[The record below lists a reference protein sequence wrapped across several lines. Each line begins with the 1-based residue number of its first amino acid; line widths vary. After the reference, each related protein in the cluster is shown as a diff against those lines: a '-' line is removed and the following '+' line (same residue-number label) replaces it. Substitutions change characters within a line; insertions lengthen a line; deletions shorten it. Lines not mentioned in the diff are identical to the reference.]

1 MRRLLI
7 RGATLLTMDP
17 TLGDLDGGDLLVE
30 GSKIVAVG
38 ARLEVDAS
46 AAEVVDA
53 EGMIVLPGFVNA
65 HVHLWELPLRGLGGD
80 WISHRDYHGNV
91 HRNLAMQYDADDVH
105 VANLMGALNQ
115 VNGGTTCVLD
125 WCHVVRDA
133 GMTDAAIDGIAAT
146 GLRAVFARGTH
157 KPPPDASGAV
167 KPYWETPYPRE
178 ELVRL
183 RAGRLAS
190 DDARITL
197 GMATLGPDI
206 ATYEVARDEMRLA
219 REFGVVHSAH
229 TWGRRGKRRNE
240 DGLWRLAKEGLLGPD
255 HNIAHGNGL
264 EDDELKMVLDH
275 GCSVTATDLAEM
287 MNSER
292 IGMLGRVA
300 KAGGSPSLGT
310 DVCVYFNS
318 AMLLELRH
326 AFAHQREADNR
337 ELAARGEWPSEHHAT
352 RTRDAVEWATL
363 GGAKA
368 LRLDHRIGS
377 LTPGKEADLIMIDTR
392 RMNVFPALPGGDP
405 YHVVAL
411 YAENA
416 DIDSVM
422 VGGDWLKRQ
431 GRLLF
436 DADALAGHQARL
448 LETRR
453 ALMSRGGY
461 RYRPELPGGRP

>member
-7 RGATLLTMDP
+7 RGATLLTMDAQ
-17 TLGDLDGGDLLVE
+17 LGDFDCGDLLVE
-30 GSKIVAVG
+30 GSKILACG
-38 ARLEVDAS
+38 NRLKGIPAD
-46 AAEVVDA
+46 AEVLDA
-53 EGMIVLPGFVNA
+53 TGMIVLPGFVNA
-65 HVHLWELPLRGLGGD
+65 HVHLWEIPLRGLGGD
-80 WISHRDYHGNV
+80 WISSRDYHGNV
-91 HRNLAMQYDADDVH
+91 HRNLAMHYGADDVH
-105 VANLMGALNQ
+105 VANLIGSLNQ
-115 VNGGTTCVLD
+115 IHGGTTTVLD

-133 GMTDAAIDGIAAT
+133 EMADAAIDGIAAT

-157 KPPPDASGAV
+157 KPPPDASGQS
-167 KPYWETPYPRE
+167 KPYWESHYPRE

-197 GMATLGPDI
+197 GMATLGPDL

-219 REFGVVHSAH
+219 REFGIVHSAH
-229 TWGRRGKRRNE
+229 TWARRGKRRNE

-275 GCSVTATDLAEM
+275 GCSITATDLAEM

-300 KAGGSPSLGT
+300 KAGGAPSLGT

-318 AMLLELRH
+318 SMLLELRH

-337 ELAARGEWPSEHHAT
+337 ELAARGAWPSEHHAT

-377 LTPGKEADLIMIDTR
+377 LVPGKEADLILLDTR
-392 RMNVFPALPGGDP
+392 TMNVFPALPGGDP

-416 DIDSVM
+416 DVDSVM
-422 VGGDWLKRQ
+422 IGGNWVKRG

-436 DADALAGHQARL
+436 DAGTLARHQERL
-448 LETRR
+448 LESRR
-453 ALMSRGGY
+453 ALMERGGY
-461 RYRPELPGGRP
+461 RYQPELPGERP

>member
-17 TLGDLDGGDLLVE
+17 GLGDIECGDLLVE
-30 GSKIVAVG
+30 GSKILACG
-38 ARLEVDAS
+38 PRLGTVPAD
-46 AAEVVDA
+46 AEVLDA
-53 EGMIVLPGFVNA
+53 AGMIVLPGFVNA
-65 HVHLWELPLRGLGGD
+65 HVHLWEMPLRGLGGD
-80 WISHRDYHGNV
+80 WISSRDYHGHV
-91 HRNLAMQYDADDVH
+91 HRNLAMHYGADDVH
-105 VANLMGALNQ
+105 VANLVGSLNQ
-115 VNGGTTCVLD
+115 INGGTTTVLD

-133 GMTDAAIDGIAAT
+133 QMADAAIDGIAAT

-157 KPPPDASGAV
+157 KPPPDASGQS

-197 GMATLGPDI
+197 GMATLGPDL

-229 TWGRRGKRRNE
+229 TWARRGNRRNE
-240 DGLWRLAKEGLLGPD
+240 DGMWRLAKEGLLGPD

-264 EDDELKMVLDH
+264 EDDELQMVLDH
-275 GCSVTATDLAEM
+275 GCSITATDLAEM

-300 KAGGSPSLGT
+300 KAGGAPSLGT

-318 AMLLELRH
+318 SMLLELRH

-337 ELAARGEWPSEHHAT
+337 ELAARGAWPSEHHAT

-377 LTPGKEADLIMIDTR
+377 LTPGKEADLILIDTNT
-392 RMNVFPALPGGDP
+392 MNVFPALPGGDP
-405 YHVVAL
+405 YHVVVL

-416 DIDSVM
+416 DIDAVM
-422 VGGDWLKRQ
+422 IGGDWVKRA
-431 GRLLF
+431 GHLLF
-436 DADALAGHQARL
+436 ESGALARHQERL
-448 LETRR
+448 LESRG
-453 ALMSRGGY
+453 ALMERAGY
-461 RYRPELPGGRP
+461 RYQPELPGERP

>member
-17 TLGDLDGGDLLVE
+17 ALGDFEQGDLLIE
-30 GSKIVAVG
+30 GSRIVAVSP
-38 ARLEVDAS
+38 RLDLDPS
-46 AAEVVDA
+46 AAEVLDA
-53 EGMIVLPGFVNA
+53 TGMIVLPGFVNA
-65 HVHLWELPLRGLGGD
+65 HVHLWEIPLRGLGGD
-80 WISHRDYHGNV
+80 WISSRDYHGNV
-91 HRNLAMQYDADDVH
+91 HRNLATHYEAEDVH
-105 VANLMGALNQ
+105 LSNLVGSLNQ
-115 VNGGTTCVLD
+115 VNGGTTTVLD

-133 GMTDAAIDGIAAT
+133 GMADAAIDGIAAT

-157 KPPPDASGAV
+157 KPPPDASGQV

-229 TWGRRGKRRNE
+229 TWARRGKRRNE
-240 DGLWRLAKEGLLGPD
+240 DGMWRLAKEGLLGPD

-275 GCSVTATDLAEM
+275 GCSITATDLAEM

-300 KAGGSPSLGT
+300 KAGGTPSLGT

-318 AMLLELRH
+318 SMLMELRH

-337 ELAARGEWPSEHHAT
+337 DLAAQDAWPSEQHAT

-392 RMNVFPALPGGDP
+392 TLNVFPALPGGDP
-405 YHVVAL
+405 YHVVVL
-411 YAENA
+411 YAENS

-422 VGGDWLKRQ
+422 IGGDWVKRG
-431 GRLLF
+431 GRLQY
-436 DADALAGHQARL
+436 DATALARHQAAL
-448 LETRR
+448 LESRR
-453 ALMSRGGY
+453 ALMARGGY
-461 RYRPELPGGRP
+461 RYQPAPPGERP